1 MDIDLNDRLFKF
13 AIDVITFLR
22 TIKNNQETGIIK
34 YQLTKASTSSGANYE
49 ESQAAS
55 SKADFANKVNIS
67 LKEMRESNYWL
78 RVIKAT
84 EINKSEKCIQLINES
99 AELKKILATICKNSR
114 GK

>member
-1 MDIDLNDRLFKF
+1 MENDLVDRLFNF
-13 AIDVITFLR
+13 AVDVIVFLR
-22 TIKNNQETGIIK
+22 TIKNNQETGVIK

-55 SKADFANKVNIS
+55 SRADFINKVNIS

-78 RVIKAT
+78 RIIKASG
-84 EINKSEKCIQLINES
+84 INTSEKVSELITES
-99 AELKKILATICKNSR
+99 EELKKILAAICRNSR

>member
-13 AIDVITFLR
+13 AIDIITFLR

-55 SKADFANKVNIS
+55 SKADFTNKVNIS

-99 AELKKILATICKNSR
+99 TELKKILATICKNSR